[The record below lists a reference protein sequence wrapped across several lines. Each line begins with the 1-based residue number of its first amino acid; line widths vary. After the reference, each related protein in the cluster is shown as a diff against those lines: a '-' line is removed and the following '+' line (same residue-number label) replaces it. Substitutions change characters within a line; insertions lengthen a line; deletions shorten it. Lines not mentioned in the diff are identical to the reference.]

1 MNRLPAIILS
11 CLSILF
17 SSAFAQQPKP
27 AVIDVAGSD
36 GVPPKPGS
44 VQMKN
49 GLIISG
55 LCCSASTLYPQLPG
69 ILAENRYDQRL
80 RLRLIHQGAREV
92 FVHDQNSAKPVYLN
106 DVWPALTYP
115 VSQKLTGRK
124 SFSAARPLLAL
135 SGFNEQG
142 ISVGQLLD
150 QGQPEEIQFVV
161 TGINELYAEVACLS
175 YQWNF
180 RVTLDAFSPAAMSS
194 ILSQVTDADTDPIRR
209 LELVRMLVR
218 ADRLAD
224 ATALL
229 DRTITDFPEIAAQ
242 QREFR
247 SLIREQRAREA
258 VTNADR
264 MISIGIHS
272 HAVAQARLLEDSELT
287 PETEVRVNQI
297 RRYYEDQQLRIQRA
311 QTALQQQVSMI
322 EDEGQRNQS
331 NLVIRELT
339 PQFDED
345 SIDRLATFE
354 ALLDSQDQEAD
365 VDNNEMS
372 SPEDLV
378 AMAISGFLLGAEN
391 GIRSLHESLI
401 LADTRQRV
409 LDYLRSNPE
418 EITWRREL
426 ADQIARSEGVGI
438 DRVAAMIAHLPAI
451 TPASLQFA
459 SKTSHGEFVIPATGD
474 SAGAVGTVPPEY
486 RGTRNHPL
494 VIVFSSGSTDNVY
507 AWCRFLSLW
516 DGCITVVPT
525 MATDVE
531 LDPDAPRPT
540 FDLSADSHSRLLA
553 MIRKVRQSFRIDDD
567 RVFVAGLGHGGVR
580 AMDMAV
586 SHPDLFAG
594 VISLGGTA
602 ERPLQFMVSNAV
614 RMPWYLAVSESQDQ
628 GRWFEQ
634 MKILTSRLFKRDD
647 SNLYFDALFVKSSGL
662 GPLRPQQEFRHVSAW
677 MALHARDPWPQQIE
691 AQILRSTDRSW
702 NWVKLDSIPT
712 QNAALDGAASDNIP
726 DDLRPAKL
734 NVRCNNSNHII
745 VETAPSSLTLLL
757 SPQLHGIDL
766 SKPISLD
773 IGRKHPQIDYVPS
786 IADLLDEL
794 YETGDR
800 KRLCYMKV
808 RVEK

>member
-1 MNRLPAIILS
+1 MNRFPAIILS
-11 CLSILF
+11 CLSVLI
-17 SSAFAQQPKP
+17 SPAIGQEPKP
-27 AVIDVAGSD
+27 AVIDLAGSD

-55 LCCSASTLYPQLPG
+55 LCCAASTLYPQLPG
-69 ILAENRYDQRL
+69 MVTENRVDQRL

-92 FVHDQNSAKPVYLN
+92 YVHDQNSTKPVYLN

-115 VSQKLTGRK
+115 VSRKLTGRK
-124 SFSAARPLLAL
+124 SFPATRPLLSL

-194 ILSQVTDADTDPIRR
+194 ILSQVVDADADPIRR
-209 LELVRMLVR
+209 LELIRMLVR
-218 ADRLAD
+218 ANRLAD

-229 DRTITDFPEIAAQ
+229 DRTLADFPDVAAQ
-242 QREFR
+242 QLEFR

-264 MISIGIHS
+264 MMSIGIHS
-272 HAVAQARLLEDSELT
+272 HAVTQARLLKESEVT

-297 RRYYEDQQLRIQRA
+297 LRHYEDQQLRIQRA
-311 QTALQQQVSMI
+311 QSALQQQVSMI
-322 EDEGQRNQS
+322 EDDGQRSQA

-339 PQFDED
+339 PQIDED
-345 SIDRLATFE
+345 SIDRLASFE
-354 ALLDSQDQEAD
+354 ALLDAQRDDAVAD
-365 VDNNEMS
+365 ADEKS

-391 GIRSLHESLI
+391 GIRSLQESLI
-401 LADTRQRV
+401 LADTRQRI
-409 LDYLRSNPE
+409 LDYLRTNPDE
-418 EITWRREL
+418 LTLRREL

-438 DRVAAMIAHLPAI
+438 DRIAAMIAHLPAI
-451 TPASLQFA
+451 TPASVQFA
-459 SKTSHGEFVIPATGD
+459 SKMSHGEFTIPATAEA
-474 SAGAVGTVPPEY
+474 AGAVGTVPPEY
-486 RGTRNHPL
+486 RGSKNHPL
-494 VIVFSSGSTDNVY
+494 VIVFPSGPADDVY

-525 MATDVE
+525 MSTDVE
-531 LDPDAPRPT
+531 IDPDAPRPT
-540 FDLSADSHSRLLA
+540 FDLSADSHSRLLTL
-553 MIRKVRQSFRIDDD
+553 IRHVRQSFRIDDD
-567 RVFVAGLGHGGVR
+567 RVFVAGLGRGGLR

-647 SNLYFDALFVKSSGL
+647 SDLYFDAMFVKSSGL

-677 MALHARDPWPQQIE
+677 MALHTRDAWPQQIE
-691 AQILRSTDRSW
+691 AQILRSTDRHWS
-702 NWVKLDSIPT
+702 WVKLDYIPT
-712 QNAALDGAASDNIP
+712 QNAALDGATADNIP
-726 DDLRPAKL
+726 SDLRPAKL
-734 NVRCNNSNHII
+734 NVRCNNRNHII

-757 SPQLHGIDL
+757 SPELPDIDL

-786 IADLLDEL
+786 ISDLLDEL
-794 YETGDR
+794 YENGDR

-808 RVEK
+808 RVQK